1 MARHS
6 FRPIGNSVAVKTGD
20 DVRPDSSCFAD
31 EVVIDFPSPA
41 RAIDRIR
48 SAFIADERAVVS
60 AELELSGRE
69 ARDGASV
76 PLGVPVRYTCRTCG
90 GRGETWTERCAGCG
104 GGGVEVVQHQVDVL
118 VPAGTRDGDRF
129 QFSVSARH
137 DLSTRIELR
146 VRIA

>member
-6 FRPIGNSVAVKTGD
+6 FRPFGNSVAVKTGD
-20 DVRPDSSCFAD
+20 DARPDSSCFAD

-41 RAIDRIR
+41 RAIDRIK
-48 SAFIADERAVVS
+48 SAFVAEERALLS

-69 ARDGASV
+69 ARDGATV
-76 PLGVPVRYTCRTCG
+76 PLAVPVRYTCRACG
-90 GRGETWTERCAGCG
+90 GRGETWTERCVTCRGA
-104 GGGVEVVQHQVDVL
+104 GVEVAQHQVDVL
-118 VPAGTRDGDRF
+118 VPAGTCDGDRF
-129 QFSVSARH
+129 HFSVSARH